1 MCTVLHD
8 STKMPSKWKKRET
21 HGGSGMYFTLAGK
34 KEIELAAD
42 CPASEVLQAIKA
54 NIENKD
60 GFFGKAPDKVFCGEE
75 KDGVFSLGLNFR
87 YFNYKYS
94 PFERFLCE
102 VRDDGEKCKVHL
114 EFRNDMLIF
123 DIAILIALAVY
134 AWLTGNWKISAIF
147 IAVITFGII
156 ISFNILINKCMDE
169 IEYIVEETEQPQ

>member
-8 STKMPSKWKKRET
+8 STKMSSKWKKRET

-42 CPASEVLQAIKA
+42 CPASEVLQAIRA

-60 GFFGKAPDKVFCGEE
+60 SFFGKEPDKVFCGEE
-75 KDGVFSLGLNFR
+75 KDGLFFLGLNFR

-102 VRDDGEKCKVHL
+102 VRDDGEKCTVHL
-114 EFRNDMLIF
+114 KFRNEKLIF
-123 DIAILIALAVY
+123 DIAILIALAAY
-134 AWLTGNWKISAIF
+134 AWLTGNWKISSSL
-147 IAVITFGII
+147 IAVITFSMI

-169 IEYIVEETEQPQ
+169 IEYIVEETENTQ